1 MVSSE
6 EHTVPHH
13 SSEQETHEQ
22 SSCHQQ
28 EDDEDT
34 DEFIQGALQPYDHL
48 QRERGRERENRQR
61 VRDKSQYLPL
71 GVVADVTGH
80 MEKPVSFSPG
90 KPETKADILCLN

>member
-1 MVSSE
+1 MAGHSLVDKVTGDLYDMNTLMMNLQRERESEVMLKIAYISIRYSMYSGRGGNQTMVSSE

-34 DEFIQGALQPYDHL
+34 DEFIQGAL
-48 QRERGRERENRQR
+48 
-61 VRDKSQYLPL
+61 
-71 GVVADVTGH
+71 
-80 MEKPVSFSPG
+80 
-90 KPETKADILCLN
+90 